1 MPKNRLKYLARHDP
15 VTGAHNRH
23 FVTDKL
29 RRWIKR
35 RKPLSVLVID
45 LDDLK
50 LVNDSL
56 GHAAGDAVIQ
66 EVVDRCR
73 GQLTDDEI
81 FGRVGGDEFVL
92 ASRRFA
98 DKAAAAVW
106 AREIMSAL
114 VPPFFYQDRPLRVS
128 AAAGLAQSPE
138 DGATVDDLLAAAD
151 LAMYASKAGS
161 RRVVNVVEPELRA
174 RAARDETLRRDF
186 RRGLDDGELELFYQ
200 PKVRLTDQRVVGFE
214 ALVRWWHPRLGL
226 LRPGEFLPA
235 IHKHALSLDLAT
247 RVVELATAQ
256 ARAWRGAGLASGP
269 IAINVDNPAFL
280 DPELNGPALAAL
292 LAEDAADLLQIE
304 LTEQVTLAQSSR
316 QLGEVLAR
324 LRRHGFEVALDDFGT
339 GFASLTHLQQL
350 PFDVLKIDRSFIARI
365 HAHPERAA
373 IVQALI
379 TLAHQLA
386 KEVVAEGI
394 ETTAESAWLG
404 ARGCDTG
411 QGFLFARP
419 LRAERATA
427 LLRGDGRLGEP
438 GIAAVPPALAGGPA
452 DGRLAPPPIAP
463 SGAAGEA
470 GTSSA
475 PRLCLSPI

>member
-23 FVTDKL
+23 FVIDKL

-98 DKAAAAVW
+98 DKASAAGW
-106 AREIMSAL
+106 ARAVMAAL
-114 VPPFFYQDRPLRVS
+114 VPPFFYHERPLRVS

-138 DGATVDDLLAAAD
+138 DGETVEELLAAAD

-161 RRVVNVVEPELRA
+161 RRMVNVAEPALRA
-174 RAARDETLRRDF
+174 RAARHETLRRDF
-186 RRGLDDGELELFYQ
+186 RRGLDAGELELFYQ
-200 PKVRLTDQRVVGFE
+200 PKVRLADGRVAGFE

-226 LRPGEFLPA
+226 LQPGAFLPA
-235 IHKHALSLDLAT
+235 ITKHALSLDLAT

-256 ARAWRGAGLASGP
+256 ARAWRSAGLRCGP
-269 IAINVDNPAFL
+269 IAVNIDNPAFL
-280 DPELNGPALAAL
+280 DPELNGPGLAAL
-292 LAEDAADLLQIE
+292 LTEDAAELLQIE

-316 QLGEVLAR
+316 QLGEVLGR

-350 PFDVLKIDRSFIARI
+350 PFDVLKIDRSFITRI

-379 TLAHQLA
+379 TLAHQLD

-394 ETTAESAWLG
+394 ETPAEHAWLG

-427 LLRGDGRLGEP
+427 LLTGERRLGEP
-438 GIAAVPPALAGGPA
+438 GIAAVPPARAT
-452 DGRLAPPPIAP
+452 
-463 SGAAGEA
+463 AAGEERPAPASVALGGA
-470 GTSSA
+470 GDDPGRPSPA
-475 PRLCLSPI
+475 RLCLSSA